1 MVSCPLCGQDVNWVT
16 LKQTAQ
22 LLEITPTRVS
32 QFIKAG
38 RLPGA
43 QKHRPGSGIQ
53 PIWKI
58 PIESVVAFRNMRL
71 QDQGLMSR

>member
-1 MVSCPLCGQDVNWVT
+1 MVACPLCGQDVPWVT
-16 LKQTAQ
+16 LLQAGQ
-22 LLEITPTRVS
+22 ILGVSPTRVS

-58 PIESVVAFRNMRL
+58 PIDSLLAFHNMRL
-71 QDQGLMSR
+71 KDQGLVRT